1 MPKCLWSGFEHDGI
15 CTSSCPDGS
24 VEIASSSDYCENG
37 GYAAACCDSGDD
49 GSNSMIL
56 YHTCTWT
63 GGATSGDFTDC
74 GKSEASCPDGL
85 SLVAQSQSGSG
96 GVQCN
101 VVGVSEADGH
111 PATHSVRSYCCD
123 AQDYNIKWSSCSKE
137 GMGGNTKENP
147 GHCPGDCSEGRYRVA
162 LDKLAGEC
170 ASGAASICCV
180 PAANTLNTDLPEDVL
195 GQAEALDIFLKDPQ
209 GYCHNDTTSSTPA
222 RRQVERP
229 LEERDI
235 ILQHPAVLSEVEN
248 LVSDMLDNIASHNQ
262 IDAWDSG
269 VEEDFPFMRF
279 DALESY
285 MDEFPNRSSFADYS
299 DYLKYH
305 GMDYGGVRDV
315 ACSMN
320 YYNSRSAREL
330 ESDDAPKPLVCH
342 CSGEI
347 VCEAGDEDCIE
358 FESDDEDGDDDI
370 DHGDELRRRGLDE
383 SEILHILF
391 ERARTK
397 QPGKGTKARGGEE
410 RDFEYDFKAA
420 DNTLFQGFM
429 RSFTVS
435 TDCIQKSDIKLT
447 LSSTVRHENGETTRR
462 FGTEDT
468 VYPHRIIR

>member
-1 MPKCLWSGFEHDGI
+1 
-15 CTSSCPDGS
+15 
-24 VEIASSSDYCENG
+24 
-37 GYAAACCDSGDD
+37 
-49 GSNSMIL
+49 
-56 YHTCTWT
+56 
-63 GGATSGDFTDC
+63 
-74 GKSEASCPDGL
+74 
-85 SLVAQSQSGSG
+85 
-96 GVQCN
+96 
-101 VVGVSEADGH
+101 
-111 PATHSVRSYCCD
+111 
-123 AQDYNIKWSSCSKE
+123 
-137 GMGGNTKENP
+137 
-147 GHCPGDCSEGRYRVA
+147 
-162 LDKLAGEC
+162 
-170 ASGAASICCV
+170 
-180 PAANTLNTDLPEDVL
+180 
-195 GQAEALDIFLKDPQ
+195 
-209 GYCHNDTTSSTPA
+209 
-222 RRQVERP
+222 
-229 LEERDI
+229 
-235 ILQHPAVLSEVEN
+235 
-248 LVSDMLDNIASHNQ
+248 
-262 IDAWDSG
+262 
-269 VEEDFPFMRF
+269 
-279 DALESY
+279 
-285 MDEFPNRSSFADYS
+285 
-299 DYLKYH
+299 
-305 GMDYGGVRDV
+305 
-315 ACSMN
+315 MN